1 MPACRTPT
9 RGAFFILGVF
19 IQVTLYDMGYK
30 LTGAALRWHLFNL
43 PFGWLGSKAT
53 MLDVI
58 LPNIPEH
65 KHYVEP
71 FCGTAIVYLHK
82 SPSRINTLND
92 IDENIVNFFR
102 VLQDRDKTR
111 ELLRRLRY
119 TPYAKSE
126 YRKACLLLS
135 SARNIDDVTRAW
147 AFYVA
152 QQMSMKISYY
162 ADPEGQY
169 FRYIRGRS
177 KTGIAYRTLVN
188 KVGRL
193 MEIAIKMRQC
203 QILNKDG
210 LEVMKMLDHESVFM
224 FIDPPYLSTTLRSK
238 SKIYNTD
245 YNDELHYKLI
255 DFVRGAKSKI
265 MLASYPNE
273 LYDQLLDYG
282 WVRIDKMKLISAG
295 NYTRNRKR
303 QPRRIE
309 SLYLNYQPP
318 NPNITSCRIVSTTP
332 RLTS

>member
-1 MPACRTPT
+1 MERKLS
-9 RGAFFILGVF
+9 GAPLKWY
-19 IQVTLYDMGYK
+19 LY
-30 LTGAALRWHLFNL
+30 NV

-82 SPSRINTLND
+82 QPVKINTLND
-92 IDENIVNFFR
+92 IDRNIVNFFR

-119 TPYAKSE
+119 TPWAKAE
-126 YRKACLLLS
+126 YKKACLLLS
-135 SARNIDDVTRAW
+135 SNREIDEITRAW

-152 QQMSMKISYY
+152 QYMSMKASYY
-162 ADPEGQY
+162 AAPNGTK
-169 FRYIRGRS
+169 FRHHKRYRDGGRHYV
-177 KTGIAYRTLVN
+177 TFIN
-188 KVGRL
+188 KVRRII
-193 MEIAIKMRQC
+193 EISDKLRNC
-203 QILNKDG
+203 KILNEDG
-210 LEVMKMLDHESVFM
+210 LKVMETFDYTDAFM

-238 SKIYNTD
+238 SKIYAKD
-245 YNDELHYKLI
+245 YDDRLHEKIL
-255 DFVRGAKSKI
+255 DFVVGAKSKI
-265 MLASYPNE
+265 MLASYPNA

-282 WVRIDKMKLISAG
+282 WIRIDKAKCISAG
-295 NYTRNRKR
+295 NYTSKRNK

-318 NPNITSCRIVSTTP
+318 SSSAHHVPSVSLP
-332 RLTS
+332 LS

>member
-1 MPACRTPT
+1 ME
-9 RGAFFILGVF
+9 
-19 IQVTLYDMGYK
+19 YK

-135 SARNIDDVTRAW
+135 SNRNLDDVTRAW

-152 QQMSMKISYY
+152 QQMGMKGSYY
-162 ADPEGQY
+162 ADTNGQY
-169 FRYIRGRS
+169 FGYTRKYTKPPIGYPTFVS
-177 KTGIAYRTLVN
+177 KVR
-188 KVGRL
+188 RL
-193 MEIAIKMRQC
+193 MEIATKMRQC
-203 QILNKDG
+203 QILNDDG
-210 LEVMKMLDHESVFM
+210 IDVMKRFDGEGVFM
-224 FIDPPYLSTTLRSK
+224 FVDPPYLSTTVRSK
-238 SKIYNTD
+238 FKIYSTD
-245 YNDELHYKLI
+245 YNDELHHRLI
-255 DFVRGAKSKI
+255 DFVQNAKSKI

-273 LYDQLLDYG
+273 LYDQLLERG
-282 WVRIDKMKLISAG
+282 WIRIDKTKCITAG
-295 NYTRNRKR
+295 HCMTNRKR
-303 QPRRIE
+303 LTRRTE

-318 NPNITSCRIVSTTP
+318 NPPLPHVASYP
-332 RLTS
+332 LPLA